1 MLVISILFCF
11 PSDRFNSKNRK
22 IPPPQGDRGRIHFA
36 VPPLIRRPLA
46 KTASFLRC
54 NGRSRARLLVRS
66 AFRRSGAGSEGV
78 FAAGL
83 PPPSTMP
90 GVLFAER
97 SSVTGPLHR
106 CSGQYFSRRIPDCQP
121 LDGAVF
127 APCCKNTAVPCFRSY
142 QNPYSCAF
150 FYSCRSHCH
159 CFVAFC
165 NIQLGCPGQPLHI
178 E

>member
-66 AFRRSGAGSEGV
+66 AFRRSGAGSEGYSPPV
-78 FAAGL
+78 SLPL
-83 PPPSTMP
+83 PPCRGFSLRSARRLLDLFIA
-90 GVLFAER
+90 VLGSILADGFQIVNLLTAQFLLLAVKIPLFPASARIKTLIRALSFTVAVLTVTALSPFAI
-97 SSVTGPLHR
+97 SSLVA
-106 CSGQYFSRRIPDCQP
+106 PDSLC
-121 LDGAVF
+121 
-127 APCCKNTAVPCFRSY
+127 T
-142 QNPYSCAF
+142 
-150 FYSCRSHCH
+150 
-159 CFVAFC
+159 
-165 NIQLGCPGQPLHI
+165 
-178 E
+178 

>member
-54 NGRSRARLLVRS
+54 NGRSRARLLVWS
-66 AFRRSGAGSEGV
+66 AFRRSGAGSEGYSPPDSLP
-78 FAAGL
+78 L
-83 PPPSTMP
+83 PPCRGFS
-90 GVLFAER
+90 LR
-97 SSVTGPLHR
+97 SSSVTGPLHR

-127 APCCKNTAVPCFRSY
+127 APCCKNTAVPCFRLY